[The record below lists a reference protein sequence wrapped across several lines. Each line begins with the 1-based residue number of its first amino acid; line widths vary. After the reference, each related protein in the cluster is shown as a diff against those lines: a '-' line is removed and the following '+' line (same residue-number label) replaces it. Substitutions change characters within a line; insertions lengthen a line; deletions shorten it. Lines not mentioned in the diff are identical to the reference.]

1 MKKTIGILLAFLM
14 TLSLTACDDFDID
27 KFLSDDSSNQ
37 TTYTSSVEDNETT
50 NSIVS
55 EINEENVDD
64 TIDENSDEPDDKSDT
79 EITGEFSFAT
89 KDINGN
95 DVTSDIITDAK
106 LIMVNFWEP
115 WCKPCVGEMPDLQL
129 LYDAYKDEGFLVL
142 GFYTTEGMDSEI
154 KSILED
160 CGTSYPILLATS
172 NLTKF
177 MTDYVPTTIF
187 VDSKGNVISADPF
200 IGSNSYSSW
209 EDIINGYLN

>member
-1 MKKTIGILLAFLM
+1 M

-27 KFLSDDSSNQ
+27 EFLSDDSNNQ
-37 TTYTSSVEDNETT
+37 TTYTSSVENSETT
-50 NSIVS
+50 TSIVS
-55 EINEENVDD
+55 EINDEMVDK
-64 TIDENSDEPDDKSDT
+64 TIEENSDEPDDKSDN

-95 DVTSDIITDAK
+95 DVTSDIIKDAK

-200 IGSNSYSSW
+200 IGSNSYSGW

>member
-1 MKKTIGILLAFLM
+1 MKKTIGILLAFLIA
-14 TLSLTACDDFDID
+14 LSLTACDDFDID
-27 KFLSDDSSNQ
+27 EFLSDDSSNQ

-64 TIDENSDEPDDKSDT
+64 TIVENSDEPDDKSDN

-95 DVTSDIITDAK
+95 DVTSDIIKDAK

-200 IGSNSYSSW
+200 IGSNSYSGW

>member
-1 MKKTIGILLAFLM
+1 MS
-14 TLSLTACDDFDID
+14 LSLTACDDFDID
-27 KFLSDDSSNQ
+27 EFLSDDSSNQ

-50 NSIVS
+50 NSIIS

-64 TIDENSDEPDDKSDT
+64 TIDENSDEPDDKSDN

-95 DVTSDIITDAK
+95 DVTSDIIKDAK

-154 KSILED
+154 NSILED

-200 IGSNSYSSW
+200 IGSNSYSGW
-209 EDIINGYLN
+209 EDIIKGYLN

>member
-27 KFLSDDSSNQ
+27 EFLSYDSNNQ

-64 TIDENSDEPDDKSDT
+64 TIEENSDKPDDKSDN

-95 DVTSDIITDAK
+95 DVTSDIIKDAK

-200 IGSNSYSSW
+200 IGSNSYSGW
-209 EDIINGYLN
+209 EDIIKGYLN